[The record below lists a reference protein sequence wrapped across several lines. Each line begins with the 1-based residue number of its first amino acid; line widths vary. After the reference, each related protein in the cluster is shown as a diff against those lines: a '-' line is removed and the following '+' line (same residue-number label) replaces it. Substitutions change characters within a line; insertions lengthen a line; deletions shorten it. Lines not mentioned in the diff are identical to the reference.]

1 MASGIPGR
9 RPPSGLTGLGYAP
22 RSSSIPTLT
31 GEFSRFSLDRVGP
44 RRLVPAPRRVH
55 NRVHTTPSH
64 LMRVAPLVSPFVL
77 WGGSSAVNPSTR
89 EPGRRQRPS
98 HTLLGLASG
107 VHGPRASKREPRTA
121 APRACHGWVVKDSPM
136 GEASTMF
143 SRCSTACRRLPFDGP
158 RYSGSSASA
167 SGSSNG

>member
-1 MASGIPGR
+1 V
-9 RPPSGLTGLGYAP
+9 
-22 RSSSIPTLT
+22 
-31 GEFSRFSLDRVGP
+31 EFSRFSLDRVGP

-89 EPGRRQRPS
+89 GPGRRQRAEPS
-98 HTLLGLASG
+98 TPCWAS
-107 VHGPRASKREPRTA
+107 PPEREPRTA
-121 APRACHGWVVKDSPM
+121 APRACHRWAVKDNPI

-143 SRCSTACRRLPFDGP
+143 PRCSTACRRLLFDGP
-158 RYSGSSASA
+158 RYSESSPSA
-167 SGSSNG
+167 SGFSNG